1 MLHSRGAAVSPALA
15 GAPRMDYPWGRMS
28 DAILYA
34 RSSSHYARTAR
45 VFAHELGVPL
55 RFVPV
60 YDMTELAPAA
70 YAGNPAMKIPC
81 LHLGGEP
88 VFGTE
93 NICHTR
99 ARASGRGAGVAW
111 PEQLEGITCG
121 NAQELV
127 WHCMAAQV
135 QLVFG
140 TMFAKL
146 PPDNLY
152 FAKARAGFEG
162 SLAWLDAHLAQVL
175 AALPPQRTLSLF
187 EVTLY
192 CLVDHLSF
200 RQTVSI
206 GGCAAL
212 LRFRER
218 WGARESAQATPYRLD
233 VQP

>member
-1 MLHSRGAAVSPALA
+1 MTEAVLH
-15 GAPRMDYPWGRMS
+15 
-28 DAILYA
+28 A
-34 RSSSHYARTAR
+34 RSSSHYARTVRIVAR
-45 VFAHELGVPL
+45 ELGVPL

-70 YAGNPAMKIPC
+70 YAGNPAMKVPC

-93 NICHTR
+93 NICRTL
-99 ARASGRGAGVAW
+99 ARASGRGAQVTW
-111 PEQLEGITCG
+111 PEQLADITCG

-135 QLVFG
+135 QVVFG
-140 TMFAKL
+140 TVLARL
-146 PPDNLY
+146 PPDNIY

-162 SLAWLDAHLAQVL
+162 SLAWLDEHLARVL
-175 AALPPQRTLSLF
+175 ALLPPQRTLSLF

-200 RQTVSI
+200 RQTVSLD
-206 GGCAAL
+206 GRDAL
-212 LRFRER
+212 LRFREQ
-218 WGARESAQATPYRLD
+218 WGERESARATPYRLD
-233 VQP
+233 LKP